1 MKELT
6 NFEYTCKFA
15 KTFLRGYHI
24 PQRIL
29 LTPRLHGW
37 LKRTGAHLGPN
48 VTVPN
53 CSIFALLVTEDK
65 KCLIT
70 VENRDSELY
79 FCVWD
84 THSYK
89 VCRKVRGVTPSDA
102 KDFAFS
108 ELHLLPRWRIVGLK
122 TQDPTSG
129 ASERNALYVW
139 SIHPMIGECAYCQVL
154 EVKQNCF
161 SICVDFCENVI
172 MGITG
177 EIGIDDLNAWKEWI
191 VLGEPKAL
199 KCIENQNTSDVAEM
213 PKFEVV
219 WSRRVETP
227 IMHVTRLKDGKLLGY
242 LSFVGYHEIMFQF
255 SIWELQMPEVN
266 VKLLASKLFSGSD
279 ICNYHI
285 TCCTSMTFT
294 AEYFATGHKNGE
306 IYIWSYDPD
315 IEGNLNYKLLADD
328 DVQKKLS
335 IVIPRSIYS
344 FVFIYV
350 IKTDPVSAY
359 LF

>member
-1 MKELT
+1 
-6 NFEYTCKFA
+6 
-15 KTFLRGYHI
+15 
-24 PQRIL
+24 
-29 LTPRLHGW
+29 
-37 LKRTGAHLGPN
+37 
-48 VTVPN
+48 
-53 CSIFALLVTEDK
+53 
-65 KCLIT
+65 
-70 VENRDSELY
+70 
-79 FCVWD
+79 
-84 THSYK
+84 
-89 VCRKVRGVTPSDA
+89 
-102 KDFAFS
+102 
-108 ELHLLPRWRIVGLK
+108 
-122 TQDPTSG
+122 
-129 ASERNALYVW
+129 
-139 SIHPMIGECAYCQVL
+139 MIGECAYCQVL

-242 LSFVGYHEIMFQF
+242 LSFVGHHEIMFQF

-285 TCCTSMTFT
+285 TCCTPMTFT

-328 DVQKKLS
+328 DVQKNGVSLVTQLPNGYIVSSGYKKDKAIKVNSGRGNIRKILIHSKCITDFAVLTCDNFSSSMSNVRLVSLGEDRILNFTSMDEMRVKVKGEEKLPKFFS
-335 IVIPRSIYS
+335 MKS
-344 FVFIYV
+344 
-350 IKTDPVSAY
+350 
-359 LF
+359 LFNRPHASLG